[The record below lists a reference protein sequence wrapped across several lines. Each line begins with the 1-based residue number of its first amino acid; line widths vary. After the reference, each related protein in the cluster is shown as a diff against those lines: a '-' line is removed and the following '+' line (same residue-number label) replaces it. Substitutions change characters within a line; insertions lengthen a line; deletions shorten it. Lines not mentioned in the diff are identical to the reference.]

1 MFELY
6 QLWIAQINR
15 YFEENRL
22 KFLVLDLEPETI
34 DFLEKSQKSI
44 SFRKNIITFKLYKE
58 LDYIEYRYVERNTTN
73 NELDSN
79 IIKFENFY
87 DVEKLFTSISNDIDV
102 VKMKKHLHYGEKYK
116 DHFLAFMSCF
126 QQNISEVGPPY
137 GLGEVL
143 KIDTNN
149 IEAYIVPS
157 HLKEH
162 IKIQELDEILDSS
175 KYQEITHNGFYIY
188 KFHDKES
195 K

>member
-22 KFLVLDLEPETI
+22 KFLVLNVEPEII

-44 SFRKNIITFKLYKE
+44 VFRKNIITFKFYKE
-58 LDYIEYRYVERNTTN
+58 LDYIEYRYVEKDITN

-87 DVEKLFTSISNDIDV
+87 DVEKLFVAISSDIDV
-102 VKMKKHLHYGEKYK
+102 AKMKKHLNYGEKYK
-116 DHFLAFMSCF
+116 DYFLTFMSCF
-126 QQNISEVGPPY
+126 QQNISEVGNPY

-143 KIDTNN
+143 IISTNGTD
-149 IEAYIVPS
+149 IYIVPS
-157 HLKEH
+157 HLKEQ
-162 IKIQELDEILDSS
+162 IKIQGLDKILDIS
-175 KYQEITHNGFYIY
+175 KYEEITHNGFSVYQL
-188 KFHDKES
+188 HDKES